1 MVYLIKSAGY
11 NKNGDFIDLLKIG
24 YSKDINCD
32 TRVMSYIY
40 HNPTCKLLFTIPLA
54 TEEDESNLQYYFRE
68 HLFISDV
75 YSSNEWFY
83 SNDDILEYFKTHTTR
98 ESLVDLPNSPS
109 VNYKRSEI
117 IKFRSEVKNIIKYV
131 INIRF
136 LEGEISL
143 DDSFQQVDNMV
154 SHVINTL
161 HLRSIPK
168 VWEYV
173 GNTFGI
179 FPVEFSDIKDI
190 DLKKEVSNFM
200 ARFNESSIYNKKM
213 EILCKSNLS
222 EKARSIVLKQI
233 PLEFTTYY
241 NILGPEKI
249 KSLNYQKSKLEEEYD
264 RLVYNQNNKNSIIN
278 YLINKYTP
286 GSRYLLSDIK
296 SDLINLFDKLGIK
309 ESPKASYL
317 ENFFIVKKVLVSNKE
332 TGKRDSA
339 YEILKL
345 RDF

>member
-11 NKNGDFIDLLKIG
+11 DKNDNFIDILKIG
-24 YSKDINCD
+24 YTKDINCKS
-32 TRVMSYIY
+32 RVMNYIY

-54 TEEDESNLQYYFRE
+54 TEVDEDNLQYYFRDY
-68 HLFISDV
+68 LLISDV

-83 SNDDILEYFKTHTTR
+83 YNESILEYFKTHTTK

-109 VNYKRSEI
+109 NNRVYTTNFKN
-117 IKFRSEVKNIIKYV
+117 EVKNIIKYV

-173 GNTFGI
+173 SNTFGI
-179 FPVEFSDIKDI
+179 FPAEFDSIKDI
-190 DLKKEVSNFM
+190 NLKKEVSNFI
-200 ARFNESSIYNKKM
+200 ARFNEPSIYNKKM

-222 EKARSIVLKQI
+222 EKARSIVLRQI

-241 NILGPEKI
+241 NILGPIKI
-249 KSLNYQKSKLEEEYD
+249 KSLNYQKSKLEDEYNK
-264 RLVYNQNNKNSIIN
+264 LIYNQENKDFVIN
-278 YLINKYTP
+278 YLITKYIPGNK
-286 GSRYLLSDIK
+286 YLLSDIK
-296 SDLINLFDKLGIK
+296 LDLTNLFNRLNIK

-339 YEILKL
+339 YEIIKIK
-345 RDF
+345 DI

>member
-11 NKNGDFIDLLKIG
+11 DKNGDFIDLLKIG

-32 TRVMSYIY
+32 TRVMSYVY

-54 TEEDESNLQYYFRE
+54 TEEDERNLQYYFRE
-68 HLFISDV
+68 YIFISDV
-75 YSSNEWFY
+75 YSSYEWFY

-109 VNYKRSEI
+109 VSYKKLEI
-117 IKFRSEVKNIIKYV
+117 TKFRSDVKNIIKYV

-143 DDSFQQVDNMV
+143 NDSFQQVDNMV
-154 SHVINTL
+154 NHVINTL
-161 HLRSIPK
+161 HLRTIPN

-173 GNTFGI
+173 SNTFGI
-179 FPVEFSDIKDI
+179 FPIEFDSIKDI
-190 DLKKEVSNFM
+190 DLRKEVSNFM
-200 ARFNESSIYNKKM
+200 IKFNEPSIYNKKM
-213 EILCKSNLS
+213 EILCHANLS
-222 EKARSIVLKQI
+222 ENAKSIILEQI

-241 NILGPEKI
+241 SVLGPVKI

-264 RLVYNQNNKNSIIN
+264 KLIYNQENKDSVIN
-278 YLINKYTP
+278 YLITKYIPGNK
-286 GSRYLLSDIK
+286 YLLSDIK
-296 SDLINLFDKLGIK
+296 ADLTNLFNRLSIK
-309 ESPKASYL
+309 DSPKASYL
-317 ENFFIVKKVLVSNKE
+317 ENFFEVKKVLVSNKT

-339 YEILKL
+339 YEIIKIKNP
-345 RDF
+345 